1 MTTLYRILSRATLP
15 LLAGLLLALAPVT
28 SGAATITI
36 VNADGAGEG
45 FNDPT
50 PVAPIGGNPGTTLG
64 AQRLYIFQ
72 YAASIWGGILP
83 SSVVIL
89 VNAQFNPLTC
99 SATSAVLG
107 SAGPTTVHS
116 DFTNAPFPG
125 TWYHQS
131 LANRLAGSDLA
142 PANPDI
148 NATFNSSID
157 AGCFG
162 PGLVWYYGVD
172 GNEGANIELLPVVLH
187 ELGHGLGF
195 STTTS
200 GTSGNFLSGQPSIYD
215 RQILDKIAGLHWF
228 QETPAQRVASAIA
241 LNQLVWDGPA
251 VTAAVPGFLAHRPR
265 LLVNAPGGIAGTYAA
280 NNAAFGA
287 TLTLGG
293 VTGNVVLMNDGA
305 GTNPNDACEPL
316 INGPALAGN
325 IALVDRGTCTFVSK
339 ALAAQAAGAI
349 GLIIANNA
357 AGALS
362 PGGADPT
369 ITIPVIG
376 ITQADGA
383 TLKAN
388 LGLGVNATIGLDPGL
403 LAGADNLN
411 HPFMYTP
418 NPFQSGS
425 SVSHWDV
432 SLTPNALMEPAINT
446 DLHIN
451 VDLTTPAFDDIGWF
465 LGVTA
470 TTLARFVAESRND
483 GVMLRWQFATGDDA
497 KSVTVERATDPEGS
511 WGPIATQL
519 STDGA
524 TTLALDTSA
533 EPGTIY
539 YYRLSVMDAS
549 GQVSRMGFTSGV
561 RLAAFTGRAYL
572 SAAAPNPTPG
582 RTSVTFG
589 ISRPEFVRLA
599 VVDATGRRV
608 ATLREGMMAPG
619 QYSKEWDGRTDRSG
633 AAPPGLY
640 FITLQTSEGV
650 KTQRVALV
658 Y

>member
-1 MTTLYRILSRATLP
+1 MTTLSRILTRATLP
-15 LLAGLLLALAPVT
+15 LLAGLLFALAPAT

-36 VNADGAGEG
+36 VNNDGVGEG

-50 PVAPIGGNPGTTLG
+50 PAAPIGGNPGVTLG

-83 SSVVIL
+83 SNIPIL
-89 VNAQFNPLTC
+89 VRAQFNPLTC
-99 SATSAVLG
+99 SATGAVLG
-107 SAGPTTVHS
+107 SAGPVTVHS
-116 DFTNAPFPG
+116 DFLNAPFPA
-125 TWYHQS
+125 TWYHAA
-131 LANRLAGSDLA
+131 LANRLSNSDLDA
-142 PANPDI
+142 ANPDI

-200 GTSGNFLSGQPSIYD
+200 GSSGNFLSGQPSIFD
-215 RQILDKIAGLHWF
+215 RYLLDKITGQHWF
-228 QETPAQRVASAIA
+228 QDAVAQRQASAIS
-241 LNQLVWDGPA
+241 LDKLVWDGPA
-251 VTAAVPGFLAHRPR
+251 VTSAVPGFLAHRPR
-265 LLVNAPGGIAGTYAA
+265 MLVNAPGGIAGSYAA
-280 NNAAFGA
+280 NNASFGA
-287 TLTLGG
+287 ALTLGG
-293 VTGNVVLMNDGA
+293 TTGNVVLMDDGTAPNVNDG
-305 GTNPNDACEPL
+305 CEAL
-316 INGPALAGN
+316 INAGAIAGN

-339 ALAAQAAGAI
+339 AQKAQAAGAI
-349 GLIIANNA
+349 GLIIANNV

-362 PGGADPT
+362 PGGSDPT
-369 ITIPVIG
+369 ITIPVVG

-388 LGLGVNATIGLDPGL
+388 LGAGVNVTLGLDPAQ

-411 HPFMYTP
+411 HPFMYAP

-432 SLTPNALMEPAINT
+432 SLTPNALMEPAINP

-451 VDLTTPAFDDIGWF
+451 TDLTTPAFDDIGWF

-470 TTLARFVAESRND
+470 TTLARFMAEGRSD
-483 GVMLRWQFATGDDA
+483 GILLRWQFTAPEDA
-497 KSVTVERATDPEGS
+497 IAVTLERATDPGGS
-511 WGPIATQL
+511 WGPVTTEL
-519 STDGA
+519 SVEGA
-524 TTLALDTSA
+524 TTLALDTGV
-533 EPGTIY
+533 EPGRTY
-539 YYRLSVMDAS
+539 FYRLSVMDAL
-549 GQVSRMGFTSGV
+549 GQVSRMGLTSGS
-561 RLAAFTGRAYL
+561 RLAAFTGRATL
-572 SAAAPNPTPG
+572 SAATPNPTPG

-599 VVDATGRRV
+599 VVDAGGRRV

-640 FITLQTSEGV
+640 FITLQTSEGM